1 VVCGSTSAC
10 RGSNRRCSLPFEA
23 LFVPPAFRDVAA
35 DEAWLRALLEAE
47 RALAVAQ
54 ANVGVISHEAAAA
67 VIAACSGRFDAA
79 ALAEEGRRAGNPVEP
94 LVRAL
99 REHAE
104 FVHWGATSQDILDTA
119 AALVTREA
127 TTLIAAE
134 LDGVARACAE
144 LADRH
149 RSTVMAAR
157 TLLQQAVPTT
167 FGLKAA
173 GWLVGTVHARQRI
186 AAVRLPAQ
194 LGGAGGTLAALDD
207 RGVDVLRA
215 YADELDL
222 PEPILPWHTRRLRV
236 AEIGAGLA
244 VAAGFLSKIA
254 LDVELLAQTE
264 VGEVREGEG
273 GGSST
278 MPHKRNP
285 VGATLTRACA
295 LRVQAA
301 AGVLIDALP
310 QEHERAA
317 GAWHAEWAALSDALM
332 LTGGAA
338 AAMRET
344 LDELEVDVERMR
356 ANIGEDT
363 LSEAARFGLEV
374 SGPQDYLGSAD
385 AFVERALEFYRE
397 R

>member
-1 VVCGSTSAC
+1 MLPYVEEDPVSVNCPPVAMLNVVLARDASGPAWMAPAPST
-10 RGSNRRCSLPFEA
+10 
-23 LFVPPAFRDVAA
+23 
-35 DEAWLRALLEAE
+35 
-47 RALAVAQ
+47 
-54 ANVGVISHEAAAA
+54 
-67 VIAACSGRFDAA
+67 
-79 ALAEEGRRAGNPVEP
+79 
-94 LVRAL
+94 
-99 REHAE
+99 
-104 FVHWGATSQDILDTA
+104 
-119 AALVTREA
+119 
-127 TTLIAAE
+127 
-134 LDGVARACAE
+134 
-144 LADRH
+144 
-149 RSTVMAAR
+149 
-157 TLLQQAVPTT
+157 
-167 FGLKAA
+167 
-173 GWLVGTVHARQRI
+173 
-186 AAVRLPAQ
+186 
-194 LGGAGGTLAALDD
+194 
-207 RGVDVLRA
+207 
-215 YADELDL
+215 
-222 PEPILPWHTRRLRV
+222 
-236 AEIGAGLA
+236 
-244 VAAGFLSKIA
+244 SKIA

-295 LRVQAA
+295 LRVRAA

-397 R
+397 Q